1 MAIGTVNLRS
11 VSSEAW
17 YEIDNVNYTKYA
29 YKLSS
34 APSFSTNFGGKKAV
48 ESDGFTFYEHYFNYS
63 RYTIGSEV
71 SVPKYSENKEW
82 QYLRFLSKSASTKS
96 SCYFA
101 PKEKYGEYILRFD
114 LRVMN
119 EYVQKENAVFNE
131 EGKIASRGTD
141 YNAKI
146 GLSFGK
152 PVSHAGRERNGWNL
166 FLQPLF
172 HSKGKRRK
180 RFLPRNVV
188 CGDGYERRI
197 YFQKLPLRYFREYG

>member
-1 MAIGTVNLRS
+1 MQGGNTLNAQKSSGVLFKSSGKNEISLAGDFAYGVTLSVNGKEFTFSNVAFGGVWAIGTVNLRS

-82 QYLRFLSKSASTKS
+82 AYLRF
-96 SCYFA
+96 
-101 PKEKYGEYILRFD
+101 
-114 LRVMN
+114 
-119 EYVQKENAVFNE
+119 
-131 EGKIASRGTD
+131 
-141 YNAKI
+141 
-146 GLSFGK
+146 
-152 PVSHAGRERNGWNL
+152 
-166 FLQPLF
+166 
-172 HSKGKRRK
+172 
-180 RFLPRNVV
+180 
-188 CGDGYERRI
+188 
-197 YFQKLPLRYFREYG
+197 